1 MNLFHGKPMQRLS
14 KTSSSAARS
23 WLFIAMYQRR
33 KGRDLFDLYAGLTH
47 GQYDADEIIQCYN
60 RYMAFVVENPPTYK
74 QFVNNMEAKLNDEEF
89 LGDTMGLLRPELSFD
104 PTAAYHIVKETLID
118 RLQK

>member
-1 MNLFHGKPMQRLS
+1 MQRLS

-104 PTAAYHIVKETLID
+104 PTAAYQIVKETLID